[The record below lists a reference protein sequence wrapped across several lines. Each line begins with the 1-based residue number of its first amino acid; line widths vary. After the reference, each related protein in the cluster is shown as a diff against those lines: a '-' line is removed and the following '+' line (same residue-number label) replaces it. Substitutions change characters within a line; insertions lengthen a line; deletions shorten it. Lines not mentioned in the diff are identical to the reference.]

1 MAGEA
6 RSESFMLGTA
16 TVMVGP
22 MADLMNLNTAHSVGL
37 VKNITMKTT
46 PAFTDL
52 TQGVKN
58 TLVYSVMT
66 ANDVAVTGEM
76 YEYTGQNLTYAA
88 GLNGSAIKAS
98 SVTTTVATAIAAPI
112 APASTVATVSVKVGD
127 GSKFAAGQNVLV
139 QVGSNDQVFPRKIL
153 SIAVDVLTL
162 DSGFPV
168 GIPLGSTVT
177 FVNMVAI
184 GSQADQPYLAA
195 KIVGTMANGD
205 EIVILLPKIR
215 FASGISVAFKTDN
228 YDFMPLEM
236 KVFDLVSTD
245 PFYTP
250 FQTVGPEGAPAKA
263 ALYTP
268 Q

>member
-1 MAGEA
+1 MSGEA
-6 RSESFMLGTA
+6 KTAAFMLGTA

-22 MADLMNLNTAHSVGL
+22 MEDLMNLGVAQSVGL
-37 VKNITMKTT
+37 VKNITIKTT

-66 ANDVAVTGEM
+66 ANDVALNGEM
-76 YEYTGQNLTYAA
+76 YEYTAQNLTYAA
-88 GLNGSAIKAS
+88 GLDGSDIKAS
-98 SVTTTVATAIAAPI
+98 TVKSAVAVAVVAPVP
-112 APASTVATVSVKVGD
+112 PASTVATLSVTEDDGVKFTVG
-127 GSKFAAGQNVLV
+127 QHVLV
-139 QVGSNDQVFPRKIL
+139 QIGSNDQVFPRKIV
-153 SIAVDVLTL
+153 SIAMDVLTL

-168 GIPLGSTVT
+168 AVPIGASVRA
-177 FVNMVAI
+177 VNVVAI
-184 GSQADQPYLAA
+184 GSQADQPYLGA

-215 FASGISVAFKTDN
+215 FSSGISVAFKTDN
-228 YDFMPLEM
+228 YDFVPMEM
-236 KVFDLVSTD
+236 KVFDLVNTD
-245 PFYTP
+245 PFYTA
-250 FQTVGPEGAPAKA
+250 FQTVGPQGAPAKA